1 MGVYVSCVTVRGKK
15 YSGMTNIGMRPT
27 IDAHKLT
34 IETNIFDFD
43 EDIYYE
49 SISVCLLKRIRN
61 EKKFA
66 TLDLLQKQLAE
77 DKSRILEILNEKQ

>member
-1 MGVYVSCVTVRGKK
+1 
-15 YSGMTNIGMRPT
+15 MTNIGMRPT
-27 IDAHKLT
+27 SDAHKLT

-77 DKSRILEILNEKQ
+77 DKSRILEILNEKH